1 MNRWLQEPLV
11 HFVLL
16 GGLLF
21 AAYSLLDRDAM
32 DTPQVVRISAA
43 EVDWL
48 KHTWSRQWQRPPDE
62 SELRGLVTGYL
73 KEVLLAREAQ
83 VLGLAE
89 NDTVVR
95 RRLAQKMEFL
105 VEDTARLAEPDEKIL
120 RQYFVEHRTQYLQP
134 SIISFTQLYFNTK
147 ASAREALGVL
157 KQNPLSQVGERS
169 LLPRENAQADEQTIV
184 NLFGQKFASKIFTLA
199 PNRWQ
204 GPVVS
209 AHGFHLVHIH
219 DVQPVQMRAFEETR
233 AQVLEDWYRIQQE
246 RASAQFLAA
255 LYEKYD
261 VIVDDG
267 IAPLI
272 GPLDEAAQ

>member
-1 MNRWLQEPLV
+1 MNRWLHEPLL

-21 AAYSLLDRDAM
+21 GAYSLLDRDAM
-32 DTPQVVRISAA
+32 DTSQVVRISAA

-48 KHTWSRQWQRPPDE
+48 KHTWSGQWQRPPDE

-73 KEVLLAREAQ
+73 KEILLAREARA
-83 VLGLAE
+83 LGLAE

-105 VEDTARLAEPDEKIL
+105 VEDTARLAEPAEEVL
-120 RQYFVEHRTQYLQP
+120 RQYFAEHRSQYLQP
-134 SIISFTQLYFNTK
+134 SIISFIQLYFNTE
-147 ASAREALGVL
+147 ASAREALKVL
-157 KQNPLSQVGERS
+157 KQNPSMQVGERS
-169 LLPRENAQADEQTIV
+169 LLPRENAQADEQTV
-184 NLFGQKFASKIFTLA
+184 ANLFGQQFASEIFTLE
-199 PNRWQ
+199 PNGWQ

-219 DVQPVQMRAFEETR
+219 DAQPEQMYAFEEIR
-233 AQVLEDWYRIQQE
+233 AQVLDDWYRAQQA

-255 LYEKYD
+255 LYKKYD
-261 VIVDDG
+261 VIVDKG

-272 GPLDEAAQ
+272 GPLGEEAQ

>member
-83 VLGLAE
+83 ALGLVPVAIF
-89 NDTVVR
+89 VAYS
-95 RRLAQKMEFL
+95 LPGKL
-105 VEDTARLAEPDEKIL
+105 PIWL
-120 RQYFVEHRTQYLQP
+120 RWL
-134 SIISFTQLYFNTK
+134 
-147 ASAREALGVL
+147 ASAIITAAIGYGLYVL
-157 KQNPLSQVGERS
+157 IPLFVLWFHFAVGGS
-169 LLPRENAQADEQTIV
+169 
-184 NLFGQKFASKIFTLA
+184 S
-199 PNRWQ
+199 
-204 GPVVS
+204 
-209 AHGFHLVHIH
+209 
-219 DVQPVQMRAFEETR
+219 
-233 AQVLEDWYRIQQE
+233 
-246 RASAQFLAA
+246 
-255 LYEKYD
+255 
-261 VIVDDG
+261 
-267 IAPLI
+267 
-272 GPLDEAAQ
+272 